1 MQYSVVNKEFPMR
14 LENIGDVDT
23 DKNDNL
29 YVCVRGMETP
39 VVVFDKDRN
48 LLRGIG
54 RGMGI
59 ENPHCVHIDQEE
71 NIWLIDCSRHIIYK
85 LDQDDNVIM
94 TLGVRDQPCFES
106 GVINGDY
113 KTIKRPGG
121 PFNGPTRLDTTEEGD
136 IFIADGYN
144 NCCVHHFSKNGK
156 LLHSWGAPGSA
167 PGAFNIVHSLK
178 IDPRTGDIYIADREN
193 RRVQIFTQDGRLKEI
208 WDDLNRPTD
217 VSFYGDYVFVSQLG
231 EKLFTDYVN

>member
-136 IFIADGYN
+136 IFMQMDTITVVYIIFQKMVNYCTPGGLPG
-144 NCCVHHFSKNGK
+144 VHPVRSI
-156 LLHSWGAPGSA
+156 SST
-167 PGAFNIVHSLK
+167 V
-178 IDPRTGDIYIADREN
+178 
-193 RRVQIFTQDGRLKEI
+193 
-208 WDDLNRPTD
+208 
-217 VSFYGDYVFVSQLG
+217 
-231 EKLFTDYVN
+231 